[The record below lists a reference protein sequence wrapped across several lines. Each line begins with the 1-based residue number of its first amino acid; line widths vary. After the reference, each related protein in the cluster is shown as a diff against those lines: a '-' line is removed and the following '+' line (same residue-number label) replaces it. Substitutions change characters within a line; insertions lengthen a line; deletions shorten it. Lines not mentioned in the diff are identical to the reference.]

1 MTTITAEEALKSKKN
16 FEEFI
21 ADYDSPIITS
31 TLANYSNIG
40 GEVVVKICDLTQKIE
55 TLSSALADST
65 IQNLQKP
72 PFIIWI
78 VTSPKD
84 ELLEVV
90 KTLNKFSVKGTKI
103 FVFKA
108 YLNDDKMDIECVL
121 KPEKNIRTKREINL
135 NAPAKIFQEKYWQ
148 KYFEICDELQ
158 SEMQVEPKPQHFQY
172 LSLGKRGVQI
182 MQIVNTRLNCV
193 ATEIFI
199 NNNQSIFERLF
210 EHKADIEE
218 QLGYLEWQPI
228 EGKKSSRIRKT
239 LGVDISK
246 EENLEQA
253 IKLQIKTAEEF
264 KEVFSQYLV

>member
-21 ADYDSPIITS
+21 SDYDSPIITS

-72 PFIIWI
+72 PFIVWI

-108 YLNDDKMDIECVL
+108 FLNEDKIKFECLL
-121 KPEKNIRTKREINL
+121 KPDILNNSKGGKAKQLQLEYWTK
-135 NAPAKIFQEKYWQ
+135 YS
-148 KYFEICDELQ
+148 EICDLLGEGDYQ
-158 SEMQVEPKPQHFQY
+158 IIPKPQHWQY
-172 LSLGKRGVQI
+172 LPLGKTGISFQLTI
-182 MQIVNTRLNCV
+182 NTRDSFIGVDLCITNNVQLFDLLN
-193 ATEIFI
+193 
-199 NNNQSIFERLF
+199 S
-210 EHKADIEE
+210 HKTDIEQE
-218 QLGYLEWQPI
+218 LGALEWI
-228 EGKKSSRIRKT
+228 NKSNIKTARIRKT
-239 LGVDISK
+239 INIEITQDNFESIARTHIEIAK
-246 EENLEQA
+246 
-253 IKLQIKTAEEF
+253 EF
-264 KEVFSQYLV
+264 KKAVSKYL

>member
-40 GEVVVKICDLTQKIE
+40 GEFVVKICDLTQKIE
-55 TLSSALADST
+55 TLSSALADSI

-72 PFIIWI
+72 PFIVWI

-108 YLNDDKMDIECVL
+108 YLNDDKMNIECVL
-121 KPEKNIRTKREINL
+121 KPEKNIRTKREVTVYTDPL
-135 NAPAKIFQEKYWQ
+135 
-148 KYFEICDELQ
+148 
-158 SEMQVEPKPQHFQY
+158 
-172 LSLGKRGVQI
+172 
-182 MQIVNTRLNCV
+182 T
-193 ATEIFI
+193 
-199 NNNQSIFERLF
+199 
-210 EHKADIEE
+210 
-218 QLGYLEWQPI
+218 
-228 EGKKSSRIRKT
+228 GKKIAPDVGWSYNPAA
-239 LGVDISK
+239 D
-246 EENLEQA
+246 
-253 IKLQIKTAEEF
+253 F
-264 KEVFSQYLV
+264 